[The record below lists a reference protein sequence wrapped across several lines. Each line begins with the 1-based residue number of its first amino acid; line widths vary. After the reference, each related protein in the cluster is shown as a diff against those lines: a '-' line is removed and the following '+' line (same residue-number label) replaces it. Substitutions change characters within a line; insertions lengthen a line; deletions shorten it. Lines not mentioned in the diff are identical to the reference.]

1 MKKRTIS
8 ETIIDLERAALE
20 AWHDGNP
27 SPYLGLYSKNFTAEY
42 TNADINICIHNI
54 LINR

>member
-8 ETIIDLERAALE
+8 ETIIDLESAALE

-27 SPYLGLYSKNFTAEY
+27 SPYLELYSKNFTAEY